1 MKGLRK
7 KYEEHHHAIFTDDS
21 LKAAVECSVRYLLS
35 RFLPD
40 KAIDLID
47 EAGAKARISSMHR
60 PSEFKILEEKVA
72 EFEKQKNE
80 AIKEQKFE
88 MLQIIV
94 TKKDRLNKN
103 LKKWSNNGEIKLTKI
118 KLLLM
123 QMT

>member
-1 MKGLRK
+1 
-7 KYEEHHHAIFTDDS
+7 
-21 LKAAVECSVRYLLS
+21 
-35 RFLPD
+35 
-40 KAIDLID
+40 
-47 EAGAKARISSMHR
+47 MHR

-88 MLQIIV
+88 DAANYRDKERQ
-94 TKKDRLNKN
+94 TQQN